1 MSLSDRCPNH
11 PSAILALSNRPVEEF
26 SVRRTLGDASSGRT
40 ASPKF
45 QSVSFRQGRVE
56 SAITPLLPHGRVL
69 MEDVAR
75 RLGTSERTLARKLY
89 DESLNFTEILQQ
101 LRRNLADRYI
111 DDRKLLDLIVISP
124 PPAMLVSN
132 SR

>member
-1 MSLSDRCPNH
+1 
-11 PSAILALSNRPVEEF
+11 
-26 SVRRTLGDASSGRT
+26 
-40 ASPKF
+40 
-45 QSVSFRQGRVE
+45 
-56 SAITPLLPHGRVL
+56 